1 MLYLVSLEIDVYVYH
16 KDKVSLIQ
24 YAVTAIRD
32 LYSLSWVWKG
42 CDKGFMKLNFIVQT
56 ISKDVNLY
64 KNAATLEFTSKEFI
78 TNYL

>member
-64 KNAATLEFTSKEFI
+64 KNATTLEFTS
-78 TNYL
+78 